1 MSRQFRPRLIPT
13 LASLLALI
21 ILVGLGTWQLQ
32 RLHWKTDLLARIEA
46 GMTADP
52 VALPAL
58 VADPAA
64 WDYRR
69 AFVTGQFMHEK
80 EALIGPRLYPGRD
93 GRMLPGLHVLTPLVR
108 SDGGGIVLV
117 DRGWIPL
124 DKRDPASRAAGELA
138 GEVTITGILRAPE
151 PRAWMQPENDP
162 ARNDWYWFD
171 LPALARFAAVP
182 ALAPLVLQADATP
195 NPGGYPIGG
204 RTILKVKNDHL
215 SYALTWYGLAL
226 TLVGVYL
233 AASFRRR
240 NDPTA

>member
-13 LASLLALI
+13 VASLLALI
-21 ILVGLGTWQLQ
+21 ILVGLGTWQVQ

-46 GMTADP
+46 GMQADP
-52 VALPAL
+52 VALPAM

-69 AFVTGQFMHEK
+69 ATVTGQFMHDK
-80 EALIGPRLYPGRD
+80 EALIGPRLYPGPD

-138 GEVTITGILRAPE
+138 GEVSISGILRAPE